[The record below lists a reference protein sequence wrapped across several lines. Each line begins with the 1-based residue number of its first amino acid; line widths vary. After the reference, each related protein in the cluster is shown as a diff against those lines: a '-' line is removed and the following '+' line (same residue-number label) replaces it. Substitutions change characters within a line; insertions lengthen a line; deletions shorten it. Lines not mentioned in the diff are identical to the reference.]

1 MGVCQ
6 VTEKKRKG
14 SKNCS
19 NSQQQKRIVT
29 TPSLSPCRQARHRCE
44 LAVLGLSTEKKNET
58 LAMVAAGGLALV
70 VPCYN
75 EEERLRSAA
84 FVSYLAETP
93 TVRRGRRP
101 LAL

>member
-1 MGVCQ
+1 
-6 VTEKKRKG
+6 
-14 SKNCS
+14 
-19 NSQQQKRIVT
+19 
-29 TPSLSPCRQARHRCE
+29 
-44 LAVLGLSTEKKNET
+44 
-58 LAMVAAGGLALV
+58 MVAAGGLALV